1 MANISAKTVKELRE
15 KTDAGMMDC
24 KKALVEADGD
34 MEKAIDILRKSGIA
48 KAAKKSGRTVKD
60 GKILA
65 AHSANVG
72 VMIEALCETDFVAK
86 NEKFTDYITSVAN
99 NALSLTTDG
108 DIADEVNEKEKDNL
122 TEMIARIGENMQI
135 RRAMRWESKGTCAS
149 YLHMGGRIGV
159 MIDVEGAD
167 DKDALSDI
175 CMHIA
180 AFKPQFIVPEDIP
193 AEVIAKEKEIAAA
206 QMEGKPA
213 EIIDKIVSG
222 KINKWYKEV
231 CLMHQPWVRDDKQS
245 VAEANSG
252 VKIKRFIRW
261 EIGEEI

>member
-1 MANISAKTVKELRE
+1 MANISAKMVKELRE

-60 GKILA
+60 GKIIA
-65 AHSANVG
+65 AHDGNVG

-86 NEKFTDYITSVAN
+86 NEKFTDYINSVAA
-99 NALSLTTDG
+99 NALKMDSEG
-108 DIADEVNEKEKDNL
+108 DIAELINETEKDNL
-122 TEMIARIGENMQI
+122 TEMIARIGENMQL
-135 RRAMRWESKGTCAS
+135 RRAVRWVSEGTCAS

-159 MIDVEGAD
+159 MIDVEGSD
-167 DKDALSDI
+167 DKETLSDI

-180 AFKPQFIVPEDIP
+180 AFKPQFILPEDIP
-193 AEVIAKEKEIAAA
+193 AEVIEKEKEIAAA

-245 VAEANSG
+245 VADANPG